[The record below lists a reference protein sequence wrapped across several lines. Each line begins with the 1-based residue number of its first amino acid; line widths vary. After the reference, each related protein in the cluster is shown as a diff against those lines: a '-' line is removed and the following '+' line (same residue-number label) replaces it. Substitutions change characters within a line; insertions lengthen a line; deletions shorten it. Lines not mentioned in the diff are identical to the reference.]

1 MALPNLVL
9 YPKFTNATYAP
20 GENVKFDLWAE
31 NRGNTYLYV
40 SEVVLDFDFGRY
52 EFSEF
57 FPKYIEPR
65 QTLLLAKGRF
75 VLSQYIVG
83 NRKCTVSYVVHEYK
97 YEKWQP
103 YPLYYTTFIAIH
115 PKRYYRLF
123 LSRGLHPMDRR
134 IGDPIA
140 MFMNDWSFLTRTV
153 GIEVRVPDTLVDLQ
167 VRREILAADAVIL
180 IATPRSYDIQSRTW
194 MTLEWLHDEI
204 GIAFGFQKP
213 LLILKDKSVKL
224 GGLPSYLT
232 GKYPQLQI
240 EFSPSTLE
248 QLKLRLSQAMP
259 SLRRSIE
266 DNNTT
271 QLRQS
276 IGTSII
282 AGLAIV
288 GGTVVL
294 KNFLGTINKL

>member
-1 MALPNLVL
+1 
-9 YPKFTNATYAP
+9 
-20 GENVKFDLWAE
+20 
-31 NRGNTYLYV
+31 
-40 SEVVLDFDFGRY
+40 
-52 EFSEF
+52 
-57 FPKYIEPR
+57 
-65 QTLLLAKGRF
+65 
-75 VLSQYIVG
+75 
-83 NRKCTVSYVVHEYK
+83 
-97 YEKWQP
+97 
-103 YPLYYTTFIAIH
+103 
-115 PKRYYRLF
+115 
-123 LSRGLHPMDRR
+123 MDRR

-140 MFMNDWSFLTRTV
+140 MLMNDWSFLTRTV
-153 GIEVRVPDTLVDLQ
+153 GIEVQVPDTLVDLQ

-194 MTLEWLHDEI
+194 LTLEWLHDEI

-271 QLRQS
+271 QLVQGV
-276 IGTSII
+276 GTSII

-288 GGTVVL
+288 GGVVVL
-294 KNFLGTINKL
+294 KDFLGTIMNYR